1 MNLKNKNKL
10 LDIFLITSS
19 LGIILIGVSLIP
31 IAKKASYWNKCFSTT
46 YNWLNEKE
54 KKVYE
59 WERDAKES
67 LSVAI
72 CNGAVH
78 EPKFRKDK

>member
-10 LDIFLITSS
+10 LDILLVTSS

-31 IAKKASYWNKCFSTT
+31 IAKNAFYWNKCFSTT
-46 YNWLNEKE
+46 YNWLNEEEKE
-54 KKVYE
+54 IYE
-59 WERDAKES
+59 WEREATES

-78 EPKFRKDK
+78 KPNLSK

>member
-1 MNLKNKNKL
+1 MNLKNNNKS

-31 IAKKASYWNKCFSTT
+31 ISKKAFYWNKCFSTT

-59 WERDAKES
+59 WEREAKES

-78 EPKFRKDK
+78 EPKLRHHK